1 MDTYKINPV
10 VIRMKESEKGSIY
23 RAIVAMGMRAR
34 QVNDNIKMEIQT
46 RMQDVIID
54 TGESDAVNLDQIQ
67 ISREFDVLL
76 KPTFIAMQEI
86 VENKLHFNE
95 PEEEVNEEDH
105 Q

>member
-46 RMQDVIID
+46 RMQDVVID
-54 TGESDAVNLDQIQ
+54 TGETESINLDQIQ

-95 PEEEVNEEDH
+95 TEEEPKEEEH
-105 Q
+105 L